1 MLNASL
7 KRSDGSTV
15 IAKSTILPS
24 GAVAGSLGGMR
35 EDGAIR
41 ADVLREMLV
50 RYTYESRNG
59 LKTYQLM
66 KYSKTSLYRS
76 AR

>member
-7 KRSDGSTV
+7 KRSDRSTA

-24 GAVAGSLGGMR
+24 GGVAGSLGGIR

-41 ADVLREMLV
+41 ADVQLTK
-50 RYTYESRNG
+50 YTDPR
-59 LKTYQLM
+59 K
-66 KYSKTSLYRS
+66 
-76 AR
+76 A